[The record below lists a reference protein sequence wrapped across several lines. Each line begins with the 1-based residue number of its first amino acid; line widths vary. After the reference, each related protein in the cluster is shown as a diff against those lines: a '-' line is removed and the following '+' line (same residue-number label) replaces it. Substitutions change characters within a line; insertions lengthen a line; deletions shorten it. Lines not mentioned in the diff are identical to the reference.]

1 MTQLNTSELDTAIQ
15 DLGSS
20 LSSIIN
26 RALTVEDTR
35 MESLSSVVFK
45 ADANG
50 VYGKGLQW
58 KGQGPTKQHVIYDQI
73 LIAFGQMKV
82 LI

>member
-35 MESLSSVVFK
+35 MESLSSVVSSR
-45 ADANG
+45 
-50 VYGKGLQW
+50 
-58 KGQGPTKQHVIYDQI
+58 
-73 LIAFGQMKV
+73 
-82 LI
+82 